1 MVKRK
6 AWTKWLLA
14 LAVSAALALCG
25 CAGNEKEAPKP
36 EKDDVSGG
44 SSPEVDYMI
53 IVNFGSPL
61 PEDWLDRVEFHA
73 GVNSVGD
80 DVYTE
85 TESYKAYLKLK
96 KDVENDLKDRK
107 VTLELD
113 SAYRSKADQ
122 QKIVDEFTEKY
133 GADYVS
139 RYVAAPGYSEH
150 QTGLALDLYFIVGDK
165 TVYENEDLVQY
176 PEIWEVIHRKL
187 PKYGFILRYPEDKES
202 VTGTSYEPWHIRY
215 VGSPETA
222 KDITDRDMALEEYV
236 AEIK

>member
-1 MVKRK
+1 MVKRI

-53 IVNFGSPL
+53 IVNYGSPL

-133 GADYVS
+133 GVDYVS

>member
-25 CAGNEKEAPKP
+25 CAGNEKETPKP

-53 IVNFGSPL
+53 IVNYGSPL

-107 VTLELD
+107 FTLELD